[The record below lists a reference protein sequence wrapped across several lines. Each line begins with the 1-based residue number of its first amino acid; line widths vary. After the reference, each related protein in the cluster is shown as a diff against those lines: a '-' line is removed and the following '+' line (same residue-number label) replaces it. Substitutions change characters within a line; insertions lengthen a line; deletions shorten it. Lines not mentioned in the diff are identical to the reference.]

1 MQYPKTFD
9 VIVVGGG
16 HAGTEAA
23 LAAARMG
30 CATLLLSHNIETLG
44 QMSCNPSIGG
54 IGKGHLV
61 KEVDALGGA
70 MAEATDEA
78 GIQFR
83 ILNGSKG
90 PAVRA
95 TRAQADRVLYK
106 AAIRRRLENQP
117 NLWLFQQAVDD
128 LIVESDGQQE
138 RVVGAVTQVGIAFR
152 AHAVVLTAGTFLDG
166 KIHVGL
172 QNYSAGRAGDP
183 PAVSLSARLKDLKL
197 PQGRLKTGTPPRID
211 GRSIDFSKLTEQPGD
226 GVPLVGGWGQSAE
239 SGPDVPVFSFLGSHT
254 QHPRQLPCWITHT
267 NAATH
272 DIIRSGFDRSP
283 MFTGVIEG
291 VGPRYCPSIEDKI
304 NRFADKDSHQ
314 IFLEP
319 EGLTTNEFYP
329 NGISTSLPFDIQL
342 GALRT
347 MPGLENAYILRPGY
361 AIEYDY
367 FDPRELTSSFE
378 TRAIGGLFFAGQING
393 TTGYEE
399 AAAQGL
405 YAGAHAALQVLSRVH
420 GREFVTDDF
429 RLGRDQAYL
438 GVLVDDLI
446 TKGVSEPY
454 RMFTSRAEFRLQL
467 REDNADMRL
476 TELGRKLG
484 LVDDRRWTQFNLKRD
499 AVSRETQ
506 RLRARWVR
514 PQTVPAP
521 DAERLLGKTLEREYN
536 FADLLKR
543 PGVVYDTLSEVDAVA
558 RGQEALLQ
566 DAMAGQSV
574 AGSVSRETPAV
585 REPVGREALAH
596 ALVAAAQAQGVEPL
610 PGMANAVVEQVEIS
624 IKYAGYIDKQ
634 QEEVQRAAQYERMRL
649 PAELDYAQV
658 SALSHEVRQKL
669 QRHRPETLGQAAR
682 ISGVTPAAISLLLIH
697 LKKGR
702 FKGFGGDGAEGV
714 PAGEAA

>member
-1 MQYPKTFD
+1 MLYPKEFD

-30 CATLLLSHNIETLG
+30 VSTLLLTHNIETLG

-70 MAEATDEA
+70 MAAATDEG

-117 NLWLFQQAVDD
+117 NLMLFQQSVDD
-128 LIVESDGQQE
+128 LMVEGDK
-138 RVVGAVTQVGIAFR
+138 VVGAVTQSGIRFR
-152 AHAVVLTAGTFLDG
+152 GRAVVLTAGTFLDG
-166 KIHVGL
+166 RIHIGL

-183 PAVSLSARLKDLKL
+183 PAVSLSARLKELKL

-211 GRSIDFSKLTEQPGD
+211 GRSIDFSRCTEQPGD
-226 GVPLVGGWGQSAE
+226 GMPGTNT
-239 SGPDVPVFSFLGSHT
+239 PMPVFSFMGSAE
-254 QHPRQLPCWITHT
+254 QHPAQLPCWITHT
-267 NAATH
+267 NARTH
-272 DIIRSGFDRSP
+272 EIIRSGFERSP

-291 VGPRYCPSIEDKI
+291 VGPRYCPSIEDKV

-319 EGLTTNEFYP
+319 EGLTTHEFYP

-342 GALRT
+342 AAVQSI
-347 MPGLENAYILRPGY
+347 PGLENAHILRPGY

-367 FDPRELTSSFE
+367 FDPRELKSSFE
-378 TRAIGGLFFAGQING
+378 TRAIQGLFFAGQING

-405 YAGAHAALQVLSRVH
+405 FAGLNAALQVRGLEAWLPS
-420 GREFVTDDF
+420 
-429 RLGRDQAYL
+429 RDQAYL

-446 TKGVSEPY
+446 TKGVTEPY

-476 TELGRKLG
+476 TEVGRQLG
-484 LVDDRRWTQFNLKRD
+484 LVDDARWDAFNRKRD
-499 AVSRETQ
+499 AVSRETEK
-506 RLRARWVR
+506 LKSTWVH
-514 PQTVPAP
+514 PGILPAEQ
-521 DAERLLGKTLEREYN
+521 AERLVGKALEREYN
-536 FADLLKR
+536 LADLLRR
-543 PGVVYDTLSEVDAVA
+543 PGVGYDTLVEVAQIA
-558 RGQEALLQ
+558 RPESG
-566 DAMAGQSV
+566 
-574 AGSVSRETPAV
+574 VSRETLSTELGKTVADAV
-585 REPVGREALAH
+585 I
-596 ALVAAAQAQGVEPL
+596 
-610 PGMANAVVEQVEIS
+610 EQIETSV
-624 IKYAGYIDKQ
+624 KYAGYINKQ
-634 QEEVQRAAQYERMRL
+634 VEDVARAAHFENLKL

-658 SALSHEVRQKL
+658 SALSFEVRQKL
-669 QRHRPETLGQAAR
+669 NKHRPETLGQASR
-682 ISGVTPAAISLLLIH
+682 LSGVTPAAISLLLIH

-702 FKGFGGDGAEGV
+702 FKGFTDMPAEAGT
-714 PAGEAA
+714 PA